1 MKIVKRRKYNMIKT
15 EPRLKELSIDDKGN
29 IIETVSDFVIGRDEN
44 GLVYYMPYLKEYAMV
59 VALALH
65 AIDGVTF
72 EKDDN
77 VYDSATKDEDIYAL
91 IKYFLNDK
99 INLVVEI
106 ENQID
111 DVIDFKKNYIIH
123 NNHILTNKILD
134 ILEVQKSVEDMK
146 IDIGKKEN
154 RILEQ
159 HIYAND
165 YQICVM
171 NAMSPETTA
180 KLNEKLAT
188 GEFDQSKFVKAV
200 LENYIKSDLI
210 TSKVNS
216 DSKGNILEMKS
227 HTGKSVPVTSSKKQN
242 STKPAN
248 KTKINNNK

>member
-1 MKIVKRRKYNMIKT
+1 MIKT

-44 GLVYYMPYLKEYAMV
+44 GLVYYMPYLKKYAMV

-134 ILEVQKSVEDMK
+134 ILEVQKSVEDIK

-159 HIYAND
+159 QIDAND
-165 YQICVM
+165 YQISVM

-188 GEFDQSKFVKAV
+188 GEFDQKRFVEAV
-200 LENYIKSDLI
+200 LDNYINSDLI
-210 TSKVNS
+210 TLKSKGKKN
-216 DSKGNILEMKS
+216 GNILEMKNN
-227 HTGKSVPVTSSKKQN
+227 TEKSTPVVSSKKRN
-242 STKPAN
+242 LTKTAKN
-248 KTKINNNK
+248 TDKNNDK